1 MKLCVFSLAAL
12 ALVAAACAP
21 TSQAR
26 AQDTASQ
33 APAAAAQ
40 SPVKPAF
47 NNDTVIYVSDFELDS
62 QDVTTDQSGSN
73 RPGLIQRPRKREQHD
88 PQAQAAKLV
97 NTMSQSLV
105 ADLQKAGYKAERVP
119 PGGLPPKSGAWVHGV
134 FTEVDEGNSR
144 RRAMIGFGAGQASM
158 DLYVTLSDLSQPDKP
173 LYNAAQEGASKDK
186 PGAIIAMNPYV
197 AAAKFVMEKNAPEK
211 MVKKTAGDI
220 SAQIVT
226 QMKQYGAMPTP
237 K

>member
-1 MKLCVFSLAAL
+1 MKLQNFVLSLAAF
-12 ALVAAACAP
+12 AAVSTGAPASHAHPQAAA
-21 TSQAR
+21 TQ
-26 AQDTASQ
+26 
-33 APAAAAQ
+33 Q
-40 SPVKPAF
+40 SAVKPAF
-47 NNDTVIYVSDFELDS
+47 TKDTVIYVSDFDLDA
-62 QDVTTDQSGSN
+62 QNVTTDQSGGN
-73 RPGLIQRPRKREQHD
+73 RPGVLGRRREEHD

-119 PGGLPPKSGAWVHGV
+119 PGGLPPKIGAWVHGV

-144 RRAMIGFGAGQASM
+144 RRAIIGFGSGQANM

-173 LYNAAQEGASKDK
+173 LYNAAQDATSKDK
-186 PGAIIAMNPYV
+186 AGAIITMNPYV

-211 MVKKTAGDI
+211 MVKKTAADI
-220 SAQIVT
+220 STQIAT
-226 QMKQYGAMPTP
+226 QMTQYGAPPTS

>member
-1 MKLCVFSLAAL
+1 MTFRNFALALAAL
-12 ALVAAACAP
+12 VIASTVAA
-21 TSQAR
+21 Q
-26 AQDTASQ
+26 
-33 APAAAAQ
+33 Q

-47 NNDTVIYVSDFELDS
+47 TKDTVIYVSDFDLDA
-62 QDVTTDQSGSN
+62 QNVTTDQSGGN
-73 RPGLIQRPRKREQHD
+73 RPGVLGRRREEHD

-119 PGGLPPKSGAWVHGV
+119 PGGLPPKTGAWVHGV

-144 RRAMIGFGAGQASM
+144 RRAIIGFGSGQANM

-173 LYNAAQEGASKDK
+173 LYNAAQDATSKDK
-186 PGAIIAMNPYV
+186 AGAIITMNPYV

-211 MVKKTAGDI
+211 MVKKTAADI
-220 SAQIVT
+220 STQIAT
-226 QMKQYGAMPTP
+226 QMTQYGAPPTS